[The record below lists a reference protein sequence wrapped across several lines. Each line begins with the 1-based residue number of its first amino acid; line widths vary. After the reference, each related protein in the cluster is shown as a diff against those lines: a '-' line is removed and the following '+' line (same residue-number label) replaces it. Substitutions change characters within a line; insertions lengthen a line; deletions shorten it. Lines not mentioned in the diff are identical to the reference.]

1 MDVSIV
7 LLGRRRVPLFKGYLE
22 QATGEFLRLASLASV
37 RRFSLQAACRSSFLH
52 QPAFGLLL
60 PL

>member
-7 LLGRRRVPLFKGYLE
+7 LLGRRLVPLFKGYLE
-22 QATGEFLRLASLASV
+22 QAAGEFLRLASLASV